1 MANNYAYSDITGKK
15 IKVPNAVKIALYAVC
30 LIPILNVAFMV
41 VLLTGI
47 SFIEFEWK
55 GWEENKFY
63 IGYLRNENVFVLYNA
78 DSYMGLFIKI
88 VETGFPHTQ
97 AGWRQIGM
105 KTLRI
110 TVME

>member
-1 MANNYAYSDITGKK
+1 MFLIAIIISILLVTWWIKMANNYAYSDITGKK

-55 GWEENKFY
+55 GWEENK
-63 IGYLRNENVFVLYNA
+63 LLYW
-78 DSYMGLFIKI
+78 LFK
-88 VETGFPHTQ
+88 
-97 AGWRQIGM
+97 
-105 KTLRI
+105 K
-110 TVME
+110 